1 MTDIVCIRCG
11 YKTTLKANL
20 KRHLR
25 KKKTCKP
32 IFKNTSIKECLKQLT
47 NKGKYNNKTDNPIKI
62 KEVDEIEYSSN
73 TKVTQNDHSSNTKV
87 TQIEYSSNT
96 DSSINYKCEF
106 CDTIFKKKNSYYR
119 HKKHY
124 CKEDPLFIKSEFDIK
139 MAETMRADKELIV
152 ELKRE
157 IGKLLEKVG
166 NVTNITNNNL
176 IINVHGNEDLSYITD
191 RYLNDLLKIPFG
203 AIPYLLQNIHFHPK
217 HPENRNVKITN
228 KKLGYASVWV
238 GNKWCIRDKKE
249 IIENMVEKGF
259 NILDN
264 KYCMD
269 SNLLESK
276 KKKNYINFQTK
287 YENGEKS
294 LLKELKKDIELLV
307 INNTGII

>member
-20 KRHLR
+20 KRHLL

-32 IFKNTSIKECLKQLT
+32 IYTNISIKECLNQLT
-47 NKGKYNNKTDNPIKI
+47 NKRKYKKELHQLNKN
-62 KEVDEIEYSSN
+62 KEVGEIEYFSNTKVTQNEYSSN
-73 TKVTQNDHSSNTKV
+73 TKVTQN
-87 TQIEYSSNT
+87 EYSSNT
-96 DSSINYKCEF
+96 DTIIYKCEF
-106 CDTIFKKKNSYYR
+106 CETTFNKKNSYYR

-124 CKEDPLFIKSEFDIK
+124 CKQDPSYIKGEFSIK

-176 IINVHGNEDLSYITD
+176 IINVHGNEDLSYLTD

-203 AIPYLLQNIHFHPK
+203 AIPCLLQNIHFHPK

-238 GNKWCIRDKKE
+238 GNKWCIKDKKE
-249 IIENMVEKGF
+249 IIDNMVEKGF

-307 INNTGII
+307 INNTGIN